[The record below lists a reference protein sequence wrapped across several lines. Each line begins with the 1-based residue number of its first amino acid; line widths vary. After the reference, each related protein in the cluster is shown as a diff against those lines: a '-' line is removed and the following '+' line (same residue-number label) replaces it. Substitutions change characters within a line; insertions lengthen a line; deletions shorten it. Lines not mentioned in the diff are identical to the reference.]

1 MKILSQSKKELYEFE
16 GNNIFVVDD
25 MIFISKVVNIY
36 IGKPGILGQYKDT
49 KECLEV
55 LNDIKESYIDG
66 CLTLEHMIYE
76 MPAKKEEE
84 NENQQRESGNDNKV

>member
-25 MIFISKVVNIY
+25 MIFISKEVNIY
-36 IGKPGILGQYKDT
+36 VGKPGILGQYKNT

-55 LNDIKESYIDG
+55 LNDIKEKCGELIS
-66 CLTLEHMIYE
+66 IYE

-84 NENQQRESGNDNKV
+84 NEDQQRESGNDNKV

>member
-25 MIFISKVVNIY
+25 MIFISKETNIY
-36 IGKPGILGQYKDT
+36 VGKPGILGQYKNT

-55 LNDIKESYIDG
+55 LNDIKEKCGELIIS
-66 CLTLEHMIYE
+66 IYE

-84 NENQQRESGNDNKV
+84 NEDQQGESRNDNKV

>member
-25 MIFISKVVNIY
+25 MIFISKEVNIY
-36 IGKPGILGQYKDT
+36 VGKPGILGQYKDT
-49 KECLEV
+49 EECMKILQGIMENY
-55 LNDIKESYIDG
+55 LDDHIYI
-66 CLTLEHMIYE
+66 TE